1 MSKQRKLTV
10 VIPAL
15 NEAAAI
21 QEVIREVPKEG
32 LGRIGYDVNILVVD
46 NGSSDG
52 TGDLARE
59 AGAEVLLELNRGY
72 GNAYKT
78 GLNAADGDIILCC
91 DADLTYPL
99 GNVPEIITQMD
110 SEGLQFVTANRLA
123 IAEPGAMAL
132 RNRLGNIFL
141 TTVTGL
147 LFGFSLRDSQSGMWI
162 IRKELLNKITLESGG
177 MALSQE
183 IKLKAI
189 RATKAWREIPI
200 EYRRRVGDVKLNAF
214 RDGIGNLINL
224 LKLRRQL

>member
-1 MSKQRKLTV
+1 
-10 VIPAL
+10 
-15 NEAAAI
+15 
-21 QEVIREVPKEG
+21 
-32 LGRIGYDVNILVVD
+32 
-46 NGSSDG
+46 
-52 TGDLARE
+52 
-59 AGAEVLLELNRGY
+59 
-72 GNAYKT
+72 
-78 GLNAADGDIILCC
+78 
-91 DADLTYPL
+91 
-99 GNVPEIITQMD
+99 
-110 SEGLQFVTANRLA
+110 
-123 IAEPGAMAL
+123 
-132 RNRLGNIFL
+132 
-141 TTVTGL
+141 VTGL

>member
-32 LGRIGYDVNILVVD
+32 LSRIGYDVNILVVD

-99 GNVPEIITQMD
+99 GNVPAIITQMD

-214 RDGIGNLINL
+214 RDGISNLINL